1 MPPCVSLGIPSSC
14 NAPPRYA
21 CHPVPVRLR
30 CLIVDDNE
38 PFLEIAAASL
48 AGESLDVVGTAT
60 TSAEALRHVAEHQPD
75 VVLVDIN
82 LGEESGFE
90 LARTLVERFPQL
102 ASGVVLISTRAEQDF
117 GGLIKASPAV
127 GFVPKTRLSGKL
139 VRELVVS
146 RSPADREGT

>member
-1 MPPCVSLGIPSSC
+1 ML
-14 NAPPRYA
+14 R
-21 CHPVPVRLR
+21 PVRLR

-48 AGESLDVVGTAT
+48 AGDDLDVLGTAT
-60 TSAEALRHVAEHQPD
+60 TGAEAMRQVAEQHPD

-90 LARTLVERFPQL
+90 LARELVDRFPQL

-117 GGLIKASPAV
+117 GGLIQASPAA
-127 GFVPKTRLSGKL
+127 GFVPKTRLSAKA
-139 VRELVVS
+139 VRELVAS
-146 RSPADREGT
+146 RSPSDREGT